1 MQNDCTIFR
10 IPNLPITSA
19 NNFGI
24 QKTETVKVDEMV
36 TGEVNIKPVES
47 NFKYYEELN
56 NIAEELEKCRLRM
69 L

>member
-1 MQNDCTIFR
+1 MQNDYTIFR

-19 NNFGI
+19 NNFDI
-24 QKTETVKVDEMV
+24 QKTETVKVDEVV
-36 TGEVNIKPVES
+36 TGEVNIKPVEN

>member
-1 MQNDCTIFR
+1 MQNDCTVFR
-10 IPNLPITSA
+10 IPNLPIMSA
-19 NNFGI
+19 NNFDI
-24 QKTETVKVDEMV
+24 QKTETVKVDEVV